1 MCSEVMYGG
10 YYPYLYGRAGAS
22 RSMYQYQR
30 VSLVIML
37 LSSVC

>member
-30 VSLVIML
+30 VSLWW
-37 LSSVC
+37 S